1 MINFIS
7 NSDINLIIVGLALDE
22 KIIPLLRELC
32 LATTEGVFIETP
44 VSNDLDIAFQS
55 ITDIIYGTSDL
66 IIESWS

>member
-1 MINFIS
+1 M
-7 NSDINLIIVGLALDE
+7 GLALDE

-32 LATTEGVFIETP
+32 LATPEGVFIETP

-55 ITDIIYGTSDL
+55 ITDIIYGTSDI